1 MELSEVLESSNITH
15 DDKARRVLNTAPNVK
30 ANIELDKLSHG
41 VTIEQLEALNVPV
54 YQYGGQITIH
64 GTIEGLDSPEMALRV
79 NGYKSLLPNQNGS
92 LGVKYVAID
101 SDKKHLLSSVSRLGN
116 RSWGIIIDS
125 QGCQAQKVFRDKQP
139 AIDCY
144 RSTPDNLYIGNKQAV
159 ALMYG
164 GYAVI
169 LGIGAIYSQNLWPLI
184 EALTGIPSQS
194 EYDKLLEVKRIEDDK
209 RDAEYKAELE
219 ASQRNRAIELA
230 NAKAAFKAPA
240 NWIPFDSI
248 VNQPGTYAKIG
259 DGYHGPALFV
269 TMVKM
274 RGNKLCKSTKR
285 FEDLTYTPYNPTKY
299 HTFTPAQLTGWKI
312 E

>member
-1 MELSEVLESSNITH
+1 MDLSEVLESSNITH

-30 ANIELDKLSHG
+30 SNISVDTLSSG

-64 GTIEGLDSPEMALRV
+64 GIFDGLDSPQMALRV

-101 SDKKHLLSSVSRLGN
+101 SDKKHLLSKVSRLGN

-125 QGCQAQKVFRDKQP
+125 QGCQAQKVFRDKQTT
-139 AIDCY
+139 IDCY
-144 RSTPDNLYIGNKQAV
+144 KSTPDDLYIGNKQAA

-169 LGIGAIYSQNLWPLI
+169 IHIGAIYEQNLWPLI
-184 EALTGIPSQS
+184 GVLTGITSQA
-194 EYDKLLEVKRIEDDK
+194 EYDKLTEAKKIEDDK
-209 RDAEYKAELE
+209 REAEYQAD
-219 ASQRNRAIELA
+219 LA
-230 NAKAAFKAPA
+230 ATRAKAAEAMAKAKADFKAP
-240 NWIPFDSI
+240 NEWIPFDGLVDKSGI
-248 VNQPGTYAKIG
+248 YAKIG
-259 DGYHGPALFV
+259 TAIDKPALFV
-269 TMVKM
+269 TMVTK
-274 RGNKLCKSTKR
+274 RGGKLCKFTKK
-285 FEDLTYTPYNPTKY
+285 FDDFVYTPFRPTKY
-299 HTFTPAQLTGWKI
+299 HAFTPSNFSGWKI